1 MFPTKLN
8 YIQPYI
14 ISPEKTCF
22 IQGRFIL
29 DATVVSWKGMKWDK
43 NQRFTTLF
51 INLDFDRSYEQVDWS
66 NILAML
72 RALFLSIFLS
82 RWWDV

>member
-14 ISPEKTCF
+14 ISIEQTCF

-29 DATVVSWKGMKWDK
+29 DAIVVACEGMKWDK
-43 NQRFTTLF
+43 NQSFTTLF
-51 INLDFDRSYEQVDWS
+51 IKLDFERAYEQVDWL
-66 NILAML
+66 NIIAML
-72 RALFLSIFLS
+72 QALFWSIFLS
-82 RWWDV
+82 GWWDA

>member
-1 MFPTKLN
+1 MFSTKLN

-14 ISPEKTCF
+14 ISLEKTCF

-29 DATVVSWKGMKWDK
+29 DATVVSWEGMKWDK

-51 INLDFDRSYEQVDWS
+51 INLDFERAYEQVDWL
-66 NILAML
+66 NILSML
-72 RALFLSIFLS
+72 
-82 RWWDV
+82 